1 MLVEETREVF
11 LYETSCLI
19 NNIEDDVVLMMLG
32 TCPRLLPKRQ
42 LLKYAMSQAAT
53 SKICNVPSG
62 NFPKRS
68 THHCSLW
75 RTLGKLPLGILH
87 IWEVAAMGYCT
98 CTFGK
103 LPPWDIAHL
112 GSCQGER
119 TAA

>member
-53 SKICNVPSG
+53 FQSARPTIVACGVPLESC
-62 NFPKRS
+62 R
-68 THHCSLW
+68 
-75 RTLGKLPLGILH
+75 LG
-87 IWEVAAMGYCT
+87 Y

-112 GSCQGER
+112 GSCQGEELLHD
-119 TAA
+119 TGSFPVYKVDK